1 MVQLSVLIAI
11 GAWLVLNQGI
21 WAHLIVASNGNG
33 FCLPQNILGNERPY
47 IGSNKNRYLKI

>member
-47 IGSNKNRYLKI
+47 IRDQTKTDI